1 MTALPQHRLTEAE
14 YLAQE
19 RLASFK
25 SEYLDGETFAMAG
38 ASLPHNR
45 ISVNTLALLRPQL
58 EGRGCDVFTSDLRIR
73 VSQTGLYTY
82 PDLVVVCGEPELL
95 DEQNDTLL
103 NPKLI
108 IEILSR
114 STEAYDR
121 GQKFG
126 HYRTIAS
133 LTDYVLISQERPL
146 IEHFS
151 RSRGIWELR
160 TAEGLEAT
168 LELPSIGCRLA
179 LAEVYR
185 RVKLLGERQAT

>member
-1 MTALPQHRLTEAE
+1 MGA
-14 YLAQE
+14 AQ
-19 RLASFK
+19 
-25 SEYLDGETFAMAG
+25 GG
-38 ASLPHNR
+38 ASLPHNY
-45 ISVNTLALLRPQL
+45 ISVNALVALRSQL
-58 EGRGCDVFTSDLRIR
+58 EGRGCEVFTSDLRIR

-95 DEQNDTLL
+95 DGEHDTLL

-108 IEILSR
+108 VEILSS

-126 HYRTIAS
+126 HYRTIDS
-133 LTDYVLISQERPL
+133 LTDYVLISQGQPL

-160 TAEGLEAT
+160 AAEGIEAT

-185 RVKLLGERQAT
+185 NVEPDY